1 MSLSSFKG
9 NTRSAVSKEK
19 RRLIDITKTVKALP
33 GTIRTSSKQVRHS
46 ADNDNGGISYNV
58 DGEGEEV
65 LSDIISQQEQRA
77 FLQEDNANRVEE
89 SAERQFSEQKRVQVH
104 LREELGTL
112 QEWKEQQS
120 IVDMV
125 TLRDRQEASTEIV
138 KWTDKVCIGY
148 AR

>member
-77 FLQEDNANRVEE
+77 FLQEDNAKRVEE
-89 SAERQFSEQKRVQVH
+89 SAESPFLE
-104 LREELGTL
+104 
-112 QEWKEQQS
+112 
-120 IVDMV
+120 
-125 TLRDRQEASTEIV
+125 
-138 KWTDKVCIGY
+138 
-148 AR
+148 